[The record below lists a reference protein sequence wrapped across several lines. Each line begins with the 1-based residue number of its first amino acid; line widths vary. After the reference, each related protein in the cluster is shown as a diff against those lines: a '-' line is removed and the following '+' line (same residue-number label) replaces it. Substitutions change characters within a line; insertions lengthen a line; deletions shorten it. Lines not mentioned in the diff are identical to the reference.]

1 MKRAALIPIAA
12 VAGLASLCAGLLVFS
27 YVTFIETP
35 ERPYQSQGPNA
46 AWADHSWVAEVQP
59 LDTYAAFATA
69 LRRNRIT
76 DVYLDMGR
84 PDPDGTIPAGLY
96 AAAPYMLREM
106 RAKQP
111 ALRLH
116 AWIGQLERRSGG
128 PLDLSD
134 AAVRRGIAASAARFL
149 EIGFNGIHY
158 SFPGAGS
165 GNIHLLMLLDQTH
178 ALTAASAAALSL
190 SADALEPVPGLAW
203 LARKTGSRRGF
214 WTRSFYEAVAA
225 RVDQIA
231 VSPDRM
237 ALPVPWLAAGL
248 MAWQTKSIRRLTAG
262 RAVLFMGVRGRTDE
276 AGVRLAGSA
285 LSGIRK
291 GMSALADDPFDNFG
305 LALDAHWA
313 TTGHNDHVLLE
324 DWLEAGDVVAR

>member
-1 MKRAALIPIAA
+1 
-12 VAGLASLCAGLLVFS
+12 
-27 YVTFIETP
+27 
-35 ERPYQSQGPNA
+35 
-46 AWADHSWVAEVQP
+46 
-59 LDTYAAFATA
+59 
-69 LRRNRIT
+69 
-76 DVYLDMGR
+76 
-84 PDPDGTIPAGLY
+84 
-96 AAAPYMLREM
+96 MLREM
-106 RAKQP
+106 RAQQP

-134 AAVRRGIAASAARFL
+134 AAVRRGVAASAARFL
-149 EIGFNGIHY
+149 ELGFNGIHY

-165 GNIHLLMLLDQTH
+165 GNTHLLMLLDQTH
-178 ALTAASAAALSL
+178 ALTAASGADLSL

-203 LARKTGSRRGF
+203 LARRTGSRRGF

-237 ALPVPWLAAGL
+237 ALPVPWLAASL
-248 MAWQTKSIRRLTAG
+248 IAWQTKSIRRLTAG
-262 RAVLFMGVRGRTDE
+262 RAVLFMGVPGRKEDPGH
-276 AGVRLAGSA
+276 AASVRLVGSA

-313 TTGHNDHVLLE
+313 TTGHDDHVLLE
-324 DWLEAGDVVAR
+324 DWLEAGEVVAR

>member
-1 MKRAALIPIAA
+1 M
-12 VAGLASLCAGLLVFS
+12 LAFS
-27 YVTFIETP
+27 YVTFVETP

-46 AWADHSWVAEVQP
+46 AWADHKWVAAVQP
-59 LDTYAAFATA
+59 LEAYAAFAKA

-84 PDPDGTIPAGLY
+84 PNPDGTIPAGLY
-96 AAAPYMLREM
+96 DAAPYMLREL
-106 RAKQP
+106 RAQQP

-134 AAVRRGIAASAARFL
+134 AAVRRGVAASAARFL
-149 EIGFNGIHY
+149 ELGFNGIHY

-165 GNIHLLMLLDQTH
+165 GNAHLLMLLDQTR
-178 ALTAASAAALSL
+178 ALTATSADLSL
-190 SADALEPVPGLAW
+190 SADALEPIPGLAW

-214 WTRSFYEAVAA
+214 WTRSFYKAVAA

-237 ALPVPWLAAGL
+237 ALPIPWLAASL

-262 RAVLFMGVRGRTDE
+262 RAVLFMGVRGHADE
-276 AGVRLAGSA
+276 AGIHLAGSA

-313 TTGHNDHVLLE
+313 TAAHDDRVLLE
-324 DWLEAGDVVAR
+324 DWLEAGEVVAR